1 MSDGDESE
9 VAAEPHGLDP
19 LAADL
24 RTGDADRF
32 YTAMFAAPAPRKRLL
47 ALYAFNLEVARTRER
62 VSEPMLGQIRLQWW
76 REALDEMAAGNVRNH
91 PVCTAL
97 HDWLGDGFPAEVRT
111 RLDAI
116 LTARELDLED
126 SAFPTLDSFRD
137 YAAETGGTLLELGLL
152 ATGTAGKGIE
162 PVARHVGTAYAITGL
177 IRAIPFAGTVGR
189 MLIPQDV
196 LAGVGATDSASR
208 RDPERMRDAVS
219 VLADQAAESL
229 LAARQAARGVRV
241 RSAARPVLLHRALA
255 EMYLNRIR
263 RAGHDLSSPRLDPD
277 NFNRISRLL
286 FRNFLRRY

>member
-1 MSDGDESE
+1 MSNGDESE

-196 LAGVGATDSASR
+196 LAGVGATPNGCATR
-208 RDPERMRDAVS
+208 
-219 VLADQAAESL
+219 
-229 LAARQAARGVRV
+229 
-241 RSAARPVLLHRALA
+241 
-255 EMYLNRIR
+255 
-263 RAGHDLSSPRLDPD
+263 
-277 NFNRISRLL
+277 
-286 FRNFLRRY
+286 

>member
-1 MSDGDESE
+1 MSDGGNKG
-9 VAAEPHGLDP
+9 AATGPHGLDP

-76 REALDEMAAGNVRNH
+76 REALDEMAAGHVRNH

-97 HDWLGDGFPAEVRT
+97 NDWLGDGFPAEVRT

-137 YAAETGGTLLELGLL
+137 YAAATGGTLLELGLH
-152 ATGTAGKGIE
+152 ATGTAGKGVE

-196 LAGVGATDSASR
+196 LAHVGATDSASR
-208 RDPERMRDAVS
+208 RDPERMREAVS

-229 LAARQAARGVRV
+229 VAARQAARGVRV
-241 RSAARPVLLHRALA
+241 RAAARPVLLHRALA